1 MSAETTLDSI
11 GRVDPARAA
20 QLMLGV
26 ITGFLLVMVI
36 WAGLAQVPET
46 AVASRR
52 VAPARALQQV
62 SNLEGGRVTAILA
75 RPGDLL
81 VAGQVLLRLDP
92 DAAAANLGPS
102 SSITAALQARIAR
115 LEAEAS
121 GSAPDFDPAL
131 SAAVTAGERVL
142 WSTRRADLAA
152 TGTGNAAR
160 RDAATRAL
168 DEAESRVRVRAEARA
183 QAAREVAMLAP
194 LVEKGIEPAI
204 GLARARSALVQ
215 ADAAA
220 AGAMAAACR
229 AAALVSEA
237 RAARANAESRFR
249 SAAADALTEARAEL
263 AGQSAALP
271 ALQGRVDRTAV
282 RSPIAGT
289 VQRLLV
295 ATIGGTVAAGAP
307 LVEIV
312 QASEALVIDADVRP
326 SDIAFVHP
334 GQPATMRLTAYDS
347 AVYGSLQDEVARIS
361 PDAIV
366 NERTGESH
374 YSVRIATRATA
385 PKAHYGAAL
394 PVGPGMV
401 AEVNFAGRQ
410 RSVLSYLFAPVT
422 KLSQKAFRE
431 R

>member
-1 MSAETTLDSI
+1 M
-11 GRVDPARAA
+11 
-20 QLMLGV
+20 
-26 ITGFLLVMVI
+26 
-36 WAGLAQVPET
+36 PET
-46 AVASRR
+46 AVASGR

-75 RPGDLL
+75 RPGDK
-81 VAGQVLLRLDP
+81 VAAGQLLLRLDP
-92 DAAAANLGPS
+92 DAAAADLGRS
-102 SSITAALQARIAR
+102 SSLAAALQARIAR

-121 GSAPDFDPAL
+121 GTAPVFHAAL
-131 SAAVTAGERVL
+131 PAAVIASERAL
-142 WSTRRADLAA
+142 WSARRADL
-152 TGTGNAAR
+152 TVVGTGDAAR

-168 DEAESRVRVRAEARA
+168 AEAESAVRVQAEARA

-194 LVEKGIEPAI
+194 LVDKGIEPAI
-204 GLARARSALVQ
+204 SLARARSALVQ
-215 ADAAA
+215 ADAALTG
-220 AGAMAAACR
+220 AGAAARR
-229 AAALVSEA
+229 AAALVTEA
-237 RAARANAESRFR
+237 GAAGATAESRFR
-249 SAAADALTEARAEL
+249 SAAADALTAARAEL

-289 VQRLLV
+289 VQRVLV

-312 QASEALVIDADVRP
+312 PAGEALIIDADVRP

-334 GQPATMRLTAYDS
+334 GQQATVRLTAYDS
-347 AVYGSLQDEVARIS
+347 AVYGVLQGEVARIS

-366 NERTGESH
+366 NERSGESH
-374 YSVRIATRATA
+374 YSVRITTRATA
-385 PKAHYGAAL
+385 LKAPDGAAL
-394 PVGPGMV
+394 AIGPGMV
-401 AEVNFAGRQ
+401 AEVNFTGRQ

-422 KLSQKAFRE
+422 KLSQNAFRE

>member
-1 MSAETTLDSI
+1 MNADTTLDSI

-20 QLMLGV
+20 QLLLGL

-46 AVASRR
+46 AVANGR

-75 RPGDLL
+75 RPGDK
-81 VAGQVLLRLDP
+81 VAAGQVLLRLDP
-92 DAAAANLGPS
+92 DVAAADLGRS
-102 SSITAALQARIAR
+102 SSLTAALQARVAR
-115 LEAEAS
+115 LQAEAS
-121 GSAPDFDPAL
+121 GSTPVFDAVLPAG
-131 SAAVTAGERVL
+131 VIAGERAL
-142 WSTRRADLAA
+142 WSARRADLAA
-152 TGTGNAAR
+152 AGAGDAAR
-160 RDAATRAL
+160 SDAAARAL
-168 DEAESRVRVRAEARA
+168 AEAESGVRVQSEARA

-194 LVEKGIEPAI
+194 LVDKGIEPAI
-204 GLARARSALVQ
+204 NLARARSALVQ
-215 ADAAA
+215 AEAAVAGAGAAA
-220 AGAMAAACR
+220 RR

-237 RAARANAESRFR
+237 RAAGAMADSRFR
-249 SAAADALTEARAEL
+249 SGAADALTAARAEL

-289 VQRLLV
+289 VQRVLV

-312 QASEALVIDADVRP
+312 PAGEALVIDADVRP

-334 GQPATMRLTAYDS
+334 GQRATVRLTAYDS
-347 AVYGSLQDEVARIS
+347 AVYGSLQGKVSRIS

-366 NERTGESH
+366 NDRNGESH
-374 YSVRIATRATA
+374 YSVRITTRDTALKATDGT
-385 PKAHYGAAL
+385 PL
-394 PVGPGMV
+394 PIGPGMV
-401 AEVNFAGRQ
+401 AEVNFTGRQ

-422 KLSQKAFRE
+422 RLSQKAFRE

>member
-1 MSAETTLDSI
+1 MSADTTLDSI

-20 QLMLGV
+20 QLMLGL

-36 WAGLAQVPET
+36 WAGLAHVPET
-46 AVASRR
+46 AVAVGR
-52 VAPARALQQV
+52 VAPARALQQI

-75 RPGDLL
+75 RPGDKV

-92 DAAAANLGPS
+92 DAAAADLGRS
-102 SSITAALQARIAR
+102 SSLTVALQARIAR
-115 LEAEAS
+115 LQAEAS
-121 GSAPDFDPAL
+121 GSMPVFDPAL
-131 SAAVTAGERVL
+131 PAGVIASERALWTA
-142 WSTRRADLAA
+142 RRADLAA
-152 TGTGNAAR
+152 TGAGDAAR
-160 RDAATRAL
+160 SDAAARAL
-168 DEAESRVRVRAEARA
+168 AEAESAVRVQAEARA
-183 QAAREVAMLAP
+183 QAAREVAMLVP
-194 LVEKGIEPAI
+194 LVDKGIEPAI

-215 ADAAA
+215 AEAAA
-220 AGAMAAACR
+220 AGAGAAARR

-237 RAARANAESRFR
+237 RAAGAMADSRFR
-249 SAAADALTEARAEL
+249 SSAADALTAARAEL

-289 VQRLLV
+289 VQRILV

-312 QASEALVIDADVRP
+312 PAGEALIIDADVRP

-334 GQPATMRLTAYDS
+334 GQQATVRLSAYDS
-347 AVYGSLQDEVARIS
+347 AVYGALQGEVSRIS

-366 NERTGESH
+366 NERSGESH
-374 YSVRIATRATA
+374 YSVRIITRDTA
-385 PKAHYGAAL
+385 LKAADGTAL
-394 PVGPGMV
+394 PIGPGMV
-401 AEVNFAGRQ
+401 AEVNFTGRQ
-410 RSVLSYLFAPVT
+410 RSVLSYMFAPVT

>member
-1 MSAETTLDSI
+1 MSADTTLDSI

-20 QLMLGV
+20 QLMLGL
-26 ITGFLLVMVI
+26 ITGFLLAMVI
-36 WAGLAQVPET
+36 WAGLAQMPET
-46 AVASRR
+46 AVAVGR

-75 RPGDLL
+75 RPGDKV

-92 DAAAANLGPS
+92 DAAAADLGRS
-102 SSITAALQARIAR
+102 SSLTAALQARIAR

-131 SAAVTAGERVL
+131 PTVVIAGERAL
-142 WSTRRADLAA
+142 WSARRADLAA
-152 TGTGNAAR
+152 TGSGDAAR

-168 DEAESRVRVRAEARA
+168 AEAESAARVHAEARA

-204 GLARARSALVQ
+204 SLARARSVLVQ
-215 ADAAA
+215 ADAALVG
-220 AGAMAAACR
+220 AGAAARR
-229 AAALVSEA
+229 AAAMVNEA
-237 RAARANAESRFR
+237 RAAGTSAESRFR
-249 SAAADALTEARAEL
+249 SSAADALTAARAEL

-289 VQRLLV
+289 VQRVLV

-312 QASEALVIDADVRP
+312 PAGEALVIDADVRP
-326 SDIAFVHP
+326 SDIAFVYP
-334 GQPATMRLTAYDS
+334 GQATTVRLTAYDS
-347 AVYGSLQDEVARIS
+347 AVYGSLAGEVSRIS

-366 NERTGESH
+366 NERSGESH
-374 YSVRIATRATA
+374 YSVRITTRATA
-385 PKAHYGAAL
+385 LKAPDGTAL
-394 PVGPGMV
+394 PIGPGMV
-401 AEVNFAGRQ
+401 AEVNFTGRQ